1 MSSST
6 KKHSPSEWLR
16 IQSRRAI
23 AAWQR
28 DRLPGLQGGLGD
40 LIIADALLVPKDS
53 GLVRSEYLKD
63 DALDFILSVPK
74 WIYSE
79 KDTLRIEHSRD
90 ERVWTT
96 LYEEV
101 KDFYN
106 DPVPD
111 PYPIKLDKNH
121 DQMRLEGTHYFR
133 TWIMNDFG
141 ESSTSDSLVLIFDTV
156 PPYKHLPPTPFAPVS
171 AVTDASLAADDDKV
185 TLQLPGHSDWKEGD
199 TAYVYWMNRIPEKFE
214 DLDDYVAEVVTT
226 GKGQP
231 VVIDASIV
239 RAVGDGG
246 VFILYVLVDR
256 AGNVSLLSIYQ
267 SVAVALGTLPTVF
280 EDPIVPLAKAED
292 GYLIDQLDAEAGVE
306 VWVKADV
313 ALKSTDLVVVTWQG
327 AELPAETVGSA
338 PGQYIRIRVP
348 DDVLLKGYG
357 SGPGNVATKVSYTLL
372 RGTHPMGGAD
382 TDIVVNFETL
392 YPGGPDPE
400 WPLPIHPDA
409 TKPVVTGQGS
419 GLRDELNGKDTGLD
433 ASLEFK
439 LFSFA
444 QKDDKL
450 FFYWGGEEA
459 GTYTVTE
466 TDTPGDSITVDDVPW
481 DTILKVGN
489 HPAVPVYYEV
499 WRSGVPNPVRSVVTE
514 VKVDAIVI
522 KAPDA
527 TFDHLNSGAVTCAS
541 IQATKDH
548 PDGAAVE
555 VLIPDLS
562 EYLKYGEFSK
572 IRVHWWV
579 YRGRTPVDPEEIIE
593 KVTIEEEVD
602 LDEDHPVT
610 GFTYRIPYATNVLP
624 TYEGSDNPEYTR
636 SRANFEYTILTDE
649 EIPSGVTKV
658 LLAFVPPS
666 GVCDLSR

>member
-40 LIIADALLVPKDS
+40 LIIADALLAHKDS

-63 DALDFILSVPK
+63 DAHDFILSVPK
-74 WIYSE
+74 WIFSE

-106 DPVPD
+106 NPVPN

-133 TWIMNDFG
+133 TWIKNDFDDI
-141 ESSTSDSLVLIFDTV
+141 STSDSLVLIFDTV
-156 PPYKHLPPTPFAPVS
+156 PPYKHLAPTPFAPVP
-171 AVTDASLAADDDKV
+171 AVIDASLAAAGGKV
-185 TLQLPGHSDWKEGD
+185 ILQLPEHKDWEERD
-199 TAYVYWMNRIPEKFE
+199 TAYVYWMNRIPDKFE
-214 DLDDYVAEVVTT
+214 DFDPPVTQLVTT

-231 VVIDASIV
+231 VEIDASV
-239 RAVGDGG
+239 VQAVGDGG
-246 VFILYVLVDR
+246 VFTAYVLVDQ
-256 AGNVSLLSIYQ
+256 AGNVSLPSIYQ

-313 ALKSTDLVVVTWQG
+313 ALKSTDLVVVKWQG
-327 AELPAETVGSA
+327 AELPAEMVGSA
-338 PGQYIRIRVP
+338 PGEYIRIRVP
-348 DDVLLKGYG
+348 DDVLLKEYG
-357 SGPGNVATKVSYTLL
+357 SGPGEVATKVSYTLL

-382 TDIVVNFETL
+382 TDIFVNFETL
-392 YPGGPDPE
+392 YPGAPDPE

-409 TKPVVTGQGS
+409 TKPVVTGPKS
-419 GLRDELNGKDTGLD
+419 GLRDELDDKDTGED
-433 ASLEFK
+433 ALLEFE

-444 QKDDKL
+444 KPDDEL

-459 GTYTVTE
+459 VTYKVKD
-466 TDTPGDSITVDDVPW
+466 TDNPGDSIKVPNVPW

-499 WRSGVPNPVRSVVTE
+499 WRSGVPNPVRSAVTE

-527 TFDHLNSGAVTCAS
+527 KFDHLNSGAVTCAS

-562 EYLKYGEFSK
+562 EYLDYGNFTK

-602 LDEDHPVT
+602 IDEDHPVT

-624 TYEGSDNPEYTR
+624 TYEGSEDPEYTR
-636 SRANFEYTILTDE
+636 SRANFEYTILTDK

-658 LLAFVPPS
+658 LLAFIPSS
-666 GVCDLSR
+666 GVCDISR

>member
-6 KKHSPSEWLR
+6 KKYSPSEWLR
-16 IQSRRAI
+16 IQFRRAI

-28 DRLPGLQGGLGD
+28 ARLPGLQSDLGD
-40 LIIADALLVPKDS
+40 LIIDDALLADKDS

-63 DALDFILSVPK
+63 DAHDFILSVPK
-74 WIYSE
+74 WLFSE

-90 ERVWTT
+90 EQRWTT
-96 LYEEV
+96 LYEET
-101 KDFYN
+101 KDFLSN
-106 DPVPD
+106 PVAD
-111 PYPIKLDKNH
+111 PYPIKLDKSK
-121 DQMRLEGTHYFR
+121 DQMRLQGTHYFR
-133 TWIMNDFG
+133 TWIMNDYDDI
-141 ESSTSDSLVLIFDTV
+141 STSDSLVLIFDTE
-156 PPYKHLPPTPFAPVS
+156 PPYKHLAPTPFAPVP
-171 AVTDASLAADDDKV
+171 AVTDASLEAAGGKV
-185 TLQLPGHSDWKEGD
+185 ILQLPEHKDWEEGD
-199 TAYVYWMNRIPEKFE
+199 TAYVYWMNRIPDKFE
-214 DLDDYVAEVVTT
+214 DFDPPVTNVVTT
-226 GKGQP
+226 GKGQS
-231 VVIDASIV
+231 VEIDERVV

-246 VFILYVLVDR
+246 VFIAYVLVDR
-256 AGNVSLLSIYQ
+256 AGNVSLPSIYQ

-280 EDPIVPLAKAED
+280 EDPIVPLATAED
-292 GYLIDQLDAEAGVE
+292 GYLIDQLDADEGIE

-313 ALKSTDLVVVTWQG
+313 ALKSTDLVVVEWQG
-327 AELPAETVGSA
+327 TELSGEMVGSA
-338 PGQYIRIRVP
+338 PGEYIRIKVP
-348 DDVLLKGYG
+348 KDALLNGYG
-357 SGPGNVATKVSYTLL
+357 SGPGEVDTKVSYTVR

-392 YPGGPDPE
+392 YPGAPDPE

-419 GLRDELNGKDTGLD
+419 GLRDELDDRDTELD
-433 ASLEFK
+433 AALEFE
-439 LFSFA
+439 LFDFA
-444 QKDDKL
+444 ETDDTL
-450 FFYWGGEEA
+450 YFYWGGEA
-459 GTYTVTE
+459 AVTYTVKD
-466 TDTPGDSITVDDVPW
+466 TDNAGDLIKVDNVPW
-481 DTILKVGN
+481 GTILKVGN

-527 TFDHLNSGAVTCAS
+527 TFDHLVKDAVTCVS

-562 EYLKYGEFSK
+562 EYLKYGKFTK

-579 YRGRTPVDPEEIIE
+579 YRGKNPAEPEVIIE

-602 LDEDHPVT
+602 IDEDHPVT
-610 GFTYRIPYATNVLP
+610 GFTYRIPYDTNVLP
-624 TYEGSDNPEYTR
+624 TYEGSDDPEYTK

-658 LLAFVPPS
+658 LLAFIPSS
-666 GVCDLSR
+666 GVCDISR